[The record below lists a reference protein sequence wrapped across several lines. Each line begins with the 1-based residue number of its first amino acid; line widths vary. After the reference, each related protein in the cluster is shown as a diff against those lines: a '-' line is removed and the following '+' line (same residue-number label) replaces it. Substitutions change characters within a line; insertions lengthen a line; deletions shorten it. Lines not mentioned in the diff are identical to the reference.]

1 MSTID
6 HESALDATGGEHG
19 PLVREYVV
27 RRPPVVTELG
37 WSVRQD
43 DLVLAVSGDICTSSA
58 ALLGARLR
66 DLVVQFPVRFVT
78 LDLAGVAFADARAIT
93 LLIELDRA
101 CSAAGSMLIVHRP
114 SSTVERV
121 MRLCGLDADGVSA
134 GATR

>member
-6 HESALDATGGEHG
+6 HG

-27 RRPPVVTELG
+27 RLPFVVTELG

-43 DLVLAVSGDICTSSA
+43 DLVLAVGGDICTSSA
-58 ALLGARLR
+58 QPLGARLR

-78 LDLAGVAFADARAIT
+78 LDLADLNFADAVAMT
-93 LLIELDRA
+93 MLIELDRSCA
-101 CSAAGSMLIVHRP
+101 EAGSMLIVSRP
-114 SSTVERV
+114 SAPIERL
-121 MRLCGLDADGVSA
+121 MRLCGIGLDELSA